1 MRQVVKPGG
10 GGAWPVAVSSACS
23 SVSKRWTVDTALVI
37 TRVMDKTLGSRG
49 AVMVGLWAM
58 LAACDGPAR
67 PPSAEAQPAAAT
79 PKVEATPKAEATAP
93 AEGPAKEGEERRFT
107 GVLRYTE
114 IKPVKSVES
123 YLGREYTLTTSGDG
137 ALNIK
142 ASAAVSDEQLR
153 ALDGKTITV
162 RGRYHPEKLP
172 PNDVQAPM
180 GSDGPMPWPAYY
192 EVLELVPGAANP

>member
-1 MRQVVKPGG
+1 MVLRTCGSLVV
-10 GGAWPVAVSSACS
+10 
-23 SVSKRWTVDTALVI
+23 
-37 TRVMDKTLGSRG
+37 
-49 AVMVGLWAM
+49 LWAM

-67 PPSAEAQPAAAT
+67 PPSAEAQPVPAT
-79 PKVEATPKAEATAP
+79 PQAGAETPKAEVAAP
-93 AEGPAKEGEERRFT
+93 AAGPAKAGEERRYT

-123 YLGREYTLTTSGDG
+123 YMGREYSLETTSDG
-137 ALNIK
+137 PLNVK

-162 RGRYHPEKLP
+162 RARYHPEELP

-180 GSDGPMPWPAYY
+180 GADGPMPWPAYY
-192 EVLELVPGAANP
+192 EVLELVSDPPKP